1 MMGVTQ
7 LLEELLAEKEAKEAA
22 LQVARAGKEEAR
34 TVSPQEALVIADMQA
49 ANRAISSASNSPAIR
64 SPVSHPFHR
73 KSPGGDDLLDAGDGR
88 MALHPALL
96 TPMED
101 RTEEPCASPLSRQIA
116 ELAREMDDC
125 VSSLSNWDDERLKH
139 KEAVIAELEAQY
151 GRSYG
156 EILAASADLALTEGD
171 ELQMGALARLGG
183 NEEGLR
189 EMRIAGLRAEVEELR
204 RRAAS
209 AESGSAPSARA
220 LAAYARGSTPYP
232 GLVLDG
238 SSIGGLVDSAS
249 GRSMEDTDGGFP
261 GLDLDDT
268 LEGRLASAQERV
280 RLYEDAMEVAQW
292 QTEDQLGELDMLLS
306 ECEELHGLI
315 PSRGDD
321 GGRPRPYDP

>member
-7 LLEELLAEKEAKEAA
+7 LLEELLAEKEAKEAG
-22 LQVARAGKEEAR
+22 LHMSRAGGEEP
-34 TVSPQEALVIADMQA
+34 SPVPSQEAVIIADMQVA
-49 ANRAISSASNSPAIR
+49 ARGATSPESIASPQKFNRSRGCHRRSPA
-64 SPVSHPFHR
+64 
-73 KSPGGDDLLDAGDGR
+73 GDNSLDAGDGR
-88 MALHPALL
+88 MALLSPL
-96 TPMED
+96 ED

-156 EILAASADLALTEGD
+156 EILAASADLAITEGD

-183 NEEGLR
+183 NEEGLD

-209 AESGSAPSARA
+209 AESGSAASATA

-249 GRSMEDTDGGFP
+249 GRSMEDTDGGSP
-261 GLDLDDT
+261 GLEFDDA

-292 QTEDQLGELDMLLS
+292 RTEDQLGELDMLLS

-321 GGRPRPYDP
+321 GGR